1 MSLKNFPKIELHVHL
16 DGSVRLETVR
26 ELSIENVNQD
36 DIAVPNKCKD
46 LNEYLTKFSLPIS
59 VMQTKE
65 NLKRISKELAEDLK
79 QDGVIYA
86 EIRFAPTNHIQN
98 LTLEEVIESVLNGLK
113 SVSIKTNLILC
124 LMRNSSFE
132 ENKKIVNLAYKYL
145 KKGVCAIDLAG
156 AEGIYKTKNF
166 EELFTMAKNLNIPF
180 TIHAGEADGIESI
193 ESAIKFGAKR
203 IGHGIR
209 CIESDETIN
218 LIKQK
223 NIVLEICPTSNVQTN
238 VVSEFKNH
246 PIKYLY
252 DNNVLVTI
260 NTDNRR
266 VSNITLTE
274 EYEKLIKTFG
284 FTYEDIKKMNMWAIQ
299 NSFLS
304 SKEKELLELEYNK
317 IYKELTNN
325 N

>member
-1 MSLKNFPKIELHVHL
+1 MPLKDFPKIELHVHL

-26 ELSIENVNQD
+26 ELLQKDIIQD
-36 DIAVPNKCKD
+36 DIVAPNKCKD

-59 VMQTKE
+59 IMQTKE
-65 NLKRISKELAEDLK
+65 NLKRISKELALDLK

-86 EIRFAPTNHIQN
+86 EIRFAPINHIQN
-98 LTLEEVIESVLNGLK
+98 LTLDEVIESVLEGLK
-113 SVSIKTNLILC
+113 CASIKTNLILC

-132 ENKKIVNLAYKYL
+132 ENKKIINLAHKYL
-145 KKGVCAIDLAG
+145 GSGVCALDLAG

-193 ESAIKFGAKR
+193 ESAINFGTKR
-203 IGHGIR
+203 IGHGIK
-209 CIESDETIN
+209 CVESNETID

-223 NIVLEICPTSNVQTN
+223 NLVLEICPTSNVQTN
-238 VVSEFKNH
+238 VINEFKNH

-252 DNNVLVTI
+252 DNNVLVTV
-260 NTDNRR
+260 NTDNRT

-274 EYEKLIKTFG
+274 EYEKLIKYFN
-284 FTYEDIKKMNMWAIQ
+284 FTLEDIKKMNIWAIQ

-304 SKEKELLELEYNK
+304 SKEKELLELNYNK
-317 IYKELTNN
+317 IYEELTNN